1 MNVQTER
8 LPRHHHRYLAT
19 KITVATDIQDP
30 TGTVAEVTVEIQ
42 EMGDLEA
49 ETQEVEDMVE
59 EAVDG
64 SLAAED
70 PDHREDPGD
79 LEAETQEVEDTVEE
93 VVDGS
98 LAVED
103 TDHREDL
110 EDMVAGGTPV
120 VVDGI
125 LEEEDQA
132 HQVDHHLHLER
143 DPTTLTPGS
152 PRSYANLT

>member
-1 MNVQTER
+1 MNVQPER
-8 LPRHHHRYLAT
+8 LPRHHHHYSAT

-30 TGTVAEVTVEIQ
+30 TGTVTEVTVEIQ
-42 EMGDLEA
+42 EVGDLEA

-70 PDHREDPGD
+70 P
-79 LEAETQEVEDTVEE
+79 
-93 VVDGS
+93 
-98 LAVED
+98 
-103 TDHREDL
+103 DHREDL

-132 HQVDHHLHLER
+132 HQVDHHLHLGQ
-143 DPTTLTPGS
+143 DPTILTPGS